1 MKAAEAAEGDP
12 LVKGGPLASDPL
24 VKAEAGGDPL
34 VSDPL
39 ASGPLARSSSLPSE
53 AGKLLQEIREDT
65 SSGAAELAEQGA
77 KLLLDALKQGQGK
90 EIRAVG
96 RALIDAQPAMAPML
110 NLVNHLFHAIE
121 SLQDPQAI
129 KEKGRTAVQAFL
141 DSLRTASEK
150 IRRHALG
157 LLKGERRVMTHSY
170 SSTVLGVLEGA
181 RGIEVIC
188 PEARPLGEGLRTAK
202 ELGAKGIRVRL
213 VTDFAALS
221 LVGESDL
228 VMVGADAITLKGVV
242 NKIGTYGL
250 ALAARAKK
258 IPFYVLAGKEKFLP
272 APFSDA
278 IRIEKNDPKEITR
291 ESVANV
297 VVENVYFDLTPLALI
312 TGVVTQEGVI
322 AGSKVRKLLEG
333 MRINKGLEGP

>member
-1 MKAAEAAEGDP
+1 MSAYG
-12 LVKGGPLASDPL
+12 
-24 VKAEAGGDPL
+24 
-34 VSDPL
+34 
-39 ASGPLARSSSLPSE
+39 GPLARSTALPSGM
-53 AGKLLQEIREDT
+53 AKVLWEIRENT

-90 EIRAVG
+90 EIRALG

-129 KEKGRTAVQAFL
+129 KEKGRAAVQVFL

-150 IRRHALG
+150 IRRHALA
-157 LLKGERRVMTHSY
+157 LLKGKRRVMTHSY
-170 SSTVLGVLEGA
+170 SSTVLGVLEHA

-188 PEARPLGEGLRTAK
+188 TESRPLGEGLHTARA
-202 ELGAKGIRVRL
+202 LGEKGIRVRL

-250 ALAARAKK
+250 ALAAREKR

-272 APFSDA
+272 PPFSDA

-291 ESVANV
+291 ESVTNV
-297 VVENVYFDLTPLALI
+297 VVENRYFDFTPLALI
-312 TGVVTQEGVI
+312 TGVVTQEGMI
-322 AGSKVRKLLEG
+322 SGDEVRRQLEG
-333 MRINKGLEGP
+333 MEVSTGLKRP

>member
-1 MKAAEAAEGDP
+1 MAKA
-12 LVKGGPLASDPL
+12 LW
-24 VKAEAGGDPL
+24 
-34 VSDPL
+34 
-39 ASGPLARSSSLPSE
+39 
-53 AGKLLQEIREDT
+53 EIREDT

-90 EIRAVG
+90 EIRALG

-129 KEKGRTAVQAFL
+129 KEKGRAAVQGFL
-141 DSLRTASEK
+141 DSLNTAPER
-150 IRRHALG
+150 IRVHALG
-157 LLKGERRVMTHSY
+157 LLKGKRRVMTHSY
-170 SSTVLGVLEGA
+170 SSTALRVLEGA

-188 PEARPLGEGLRTAK
+188 PESRPLAEGLRTAQV
-202 ELGAKGIRVRL
+202 LGERGIRVRL

-250 ALAARAKK
+250 ALAAREKR

-272 APFSDA
+272 PPFSDA

-291 ESVANV
+291 ESLTNV
-297 VVENVYFDLTPLALI
+297 VVENRYFDFTPLALI

-322 AGSKVRKLLEG
+322 AGDGVRRHLEG
-333 MRINKGLEGP
+333 MEVSTGLKEL

>member
-1 MKAAEAAEGDP
+1 MRGSPSPEEA
-12 LVKGGPLASDPL
+12 L
-24 VKAEAGGDPL
+24 
-34 VSDPL
+34 
-39 ASGPLARSSSLPSE
+39 R
-53 AGKLLQEIREDT
+53 EIRQDT
-65 SSGAAELAEQGA
+65 RSGAAELAEQGA

-90 EIRAVG
+90 EIRALG

-121 SLQDPQAI
+121 SLEDPQTI
-129 KEKGRTAVQAFL
+129 REKGIAAVQGFL
-141 DSLRTASEK
+141 EGLLTGPEK
-150 IRRHALG
+150 IKVHALP
-157 LLKGERRVMTHSY
+157 LLQGRRRVMTHSY
-170 SSTVLGVLEGA
+170 SSTVLRVLENA

-188 PEARPLGEGLRTAK
+188 PEARPLAEGLRTAQA
-202 ELGAKGIRVRL
+202 LGKQGIQVRL

-250 ALAARAKK
+250 ALAAREKR

-272 APFSDA
+272 PPFSDA

-291 ESVANV
+291 ETVTNV
-297 VVENVYFDLTPLALI
+297 VVENRYFDLTPLDLVS
-312 TGVVTQEGVI
+312 GVVTQEGMI
-322 AGSKVRKLLEG
+322 SGAEVRKQLQG
-333 MRINKGLEGP
+333 QSISKGLKGR